1 VADPKQSTVSMLVA
15 ESLDS
20 ARSSLAD
27 LLRYEGYRVFEAG
40 NHRSAVTSIEEN
52 PDLRVLLVDLY
63 LPEFPS
69 IIQHAQLKLSQ
80 PFVIGMGNDDFTPLP
95 WIPATPYLR
104 LLKPLEFND
113 VRTAIRNHVVGIR
126 KP

>member
-1 VADPKQSTVSMLVA
+1 MHPTVSMLVA
-15 ESLDS
+15 ESLAS

-27 LLRYEGYRVFEAG
+27 LLRYEGYRVFEA
-40 NHRSAVTSIEEN
+40 HDRKSAFDSIEAN

-63 LPEFPS
+63 LSEFPS
-69 IIQHAQLKLSQ
+69 IIQHAQLKLPQ
-80 PFVIGMGNDDFTPLP
+80 PFVIGMGNYDFMPLR

-104 LLKPLEFND
+104 LPKPLDFNG
-113 VRTAIRNHVVGIR
+113 VRTAIHDYLAGRF